1 MSSQSWGQLIADL
14 GAVGTSYA
22 SFTTQQSILTTSTAT
37 AASTGY
43 ITLPPGFFRVGG
55 ELHFDIGLAIGWASG
70 QTWIFTIAIGG
81 VNAVVS
87 GTIKTTTTG
96 GTTEPWRIDLGVR
109 CVSVGNGT
117 LATLEAEG
125 TVLGRGVCPP
135 GATAGANYTAGMG
148 SCMWSEATPAAG
160 TGFNSTQANTL
171 DLQVTSGTSSA
182 SNTVQLRRFRVES
195 WGNTAP

>member
-1 MSSQSWGQLIADL
+1 MASQSWGQVLADL
-14 GAVGTSYA
+14 GAVGTS
-22 SFTTQQSILTTSTAT
+22 SGTFTAQKSIITSATAT
-37 AASTGY
+37 AASTAF

-55 ELHFDIGLAIGWASG
+55 ELEFDIGLAIGWASG
-70 QTWIFTIAIGG
+70 QTWIFTIVVGG
-81 VNAVVS
+81 VNAVIS

-96 GTTEPWRIDLGVR
+96 GTTEPWNIRVGVR

-117 LATLEAEG
+117 QCTLEATG
-125 TVLGRGVCPP
+125 IIVGRGVCPP

-148 SCMWSEATPAAG
+148 ESMWSEATPAAG
-160 TGFNSTQANTL
+160 TGFDSTVSQTL

-182 SNTVQLRRFRVES
+182 SNTVQLRRYRVTS